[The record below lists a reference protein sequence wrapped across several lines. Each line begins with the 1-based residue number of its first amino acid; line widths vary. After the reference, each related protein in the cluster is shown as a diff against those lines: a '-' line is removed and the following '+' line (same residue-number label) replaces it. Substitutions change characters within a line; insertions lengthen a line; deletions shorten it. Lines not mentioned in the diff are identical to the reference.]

1 MTAMRSIPMGAAV
14 LLASAAL
21 GAACGGATQST
32 HATPTTTSATTTTT
46 QPPAVTG
53 LQKVVTAGRL
63 TFTIPSSWTVGYGTC
78 RCNWGAPDTAVLD
91 NGHQNGGVLCS
102 CPAESTTAPSALHLY
117 EGQGGLTPGGRP
129 TEINGVRATVVTDP
143 STATLTATFP
153 GVDQWIT
160 IGPGPSSTSGSIT
173 AQQAAREREILA
185 TVTLVPGGGS

>member
-14 LLASAAL
+14 LIASAAL
-21 GAACGGATQST
+21 GTACGGTTQSA
-32 HATPTTTSATTTTT
+32 HSTPTTTTTR

-53 LQKVVTAGRL
+53 LQQEVTAGRL
-63 TFTIPSSWTVGYGTC
+63 RFTIPSSWTVGYGTC
-78 RCNWGAPDTAVLD
+78 RCNWGAPDTAMLD

-117 EGQGGLTPGGRP
+117 EGQGGLAPGGRP
-129 TEINGVRATVVTDP
+129 TELNGVRATVATDP

-160 IGPGPSSTSGSIT
+160 IGPAPSSTSGSIT
-173 AQQAAREREILA
+173 AQQADQEREILA
-185 TVTLVPGGGS
+185 TVTLLPGGGG